1 MFNLWTLIGQSIV
14 FLIFVGICV
23 KFIWPPAINAMRERQ
38 QRIAEGLENA
48 EKAERAL
55 AESNE
60 EAENVLRNARAEGQ
74 KIIDAARK
82 QGASMIEDAKA
93 EARLEGE
100 RILEAAR
107 AEVSQESNRAREL
120 LRNDVATLAVAG
132 AERILESD
140 IDRGKHAELLDQL
153 VKEL

>member
-1 MFNLWTLIGQSIV
+1 MFNLATFIGQSIV
-14 FLIFVGICV
+14 FLIFVGLCV
-23 KFIWPPAINAMRERQ
+23 KFIWPPAINAMRARQ

-48 EKAERAL
+48 EKAERAI

-60 EAENVLRNARAEGQ
+60 EAENVLRSARAEGQ
-74 KIIDAARK
+74 QIIDAARK
-82 QGASMIEDAKA
+82 QGASMIEDARA

-120 LRNDVATLAVAG
+120 LRNEVATLAVVG

-140 IDRGKHAELLDQL
+140 IDRTKHAALLDQL